1 MSRTLGAAALAA
13 VMSVAL
19 LAQSPKPAFDSADVH
34 AASVIGLGDGL
45 TGGFD
50 FTLSWTPRGA
60 FDSPGGARPAEPPT
74 ASGVASDPNGSLTAF
89 EALERELGLRVQKG
103 THAIPVTVVDH
114 LEEKPTDN

>member
-1 MSRTLGAAALAA
+1 MIAFTCQNTTMAELAT
-13 VMSVAL
+13 SVQQWAGGYVDH
-19 LAQSPKPAFDSADVH
+19 PVVD
-34 AASVIGLGDGL
+34 GTGL

-74 ASGVASDPNGSLTAF
+74 ASGVASDPNGSLTVF